1 MCSELLKRQC
11 TIGLQPDGDKQ
22 LFFLNYLPLE
32 LPILHFTLQP
42 NAGFMSAPAKI
53 FSLLEVTKS
62 IQKALAERYSSTFW
76 VKAEMNKLNSYP
88 HSGHCYPDLVEKR
101 DGKVIAQMRSVLWRD
116 DYHRINHNFLRV
128 VKTPLKDG
136 ITMLFC
142 ARITFD
148 PVHGLSLNIIDI
160 DPVFSLGELEREKQ
174 ETIEKLKSEAL
185 FDRNK
190 SLKLALVPK
199 RIAIISVQTSKGYA
213 DFQNVIANNSW
224 GYTFFHVLFPSL
236 LQGEKAVDS
245 ILYQL
250 KRIKKVTRHF
260 DVVAIIRGGG
270 GEVGLSCFNNYE
282 LSRAIASF
290 PIPVI
295 TGIGHATNE
304 TVVEMIAH
312 KNAITPTDL
321 ANYLIGQ
328 FHEFAGPVHQAEE
341 IVVGKARQMITEERL
356 RFRNTARYFRS
367 VTGNILIRS
376 IHTMNTVT
384 ESFVRQTK
392 ELLETEKEKQ
402 ASMVHQIRKD
412 TVSFCHHREFSIR
425 QFELSLRKD
434 SAGLIK
440 ENANSINHI
449 ERSVAN
455 MRPENVLRR
464 GYSITR
470 INGKTVKSVVD
481 VQPADIL
488 QTTFVDGTIRSEVKS
503 VNKNDNE

>member
-1 MCSELLKRQC
+1 
-11 TIGLQPDGDKQ
+11 
-22 LFFLNYLPLE
+22 
-32 LPILHFTLQP
+32 
-42 NAGFMSAPAKI
+42 
-53 FSLLEVTKS
+53 
-62 IQKALAERYSSTFW
+62 
-76 VKAEMNKLNSYP
+76 
-88 HSGHCYPDLVEKR
+88 
-101 DGKVIAQMRSVLWRD
+101 
-116 DYHRINHNFLRV
+116 
-128 VKTPLKDG
+128 
-136 ITMLFC
+136 
-142 ARITFD
+142 
-148 PVHGLSLNIIDI
+148 
-160 DPVFSLGELEREKQ
+160 
-174 ETIEKLKSEAL
+174 
-185 FDRNK
+185 
-190 SLKLALVPK
+190 
-199 RIAIISVQTSKGYA
+199 
-213 DFQNVIANNSW
+213 
-224 GYTFFHVLFPSL
+224 L

-250 KRIKKVTRHF
+250 KRIQKVTRYF

-282 LSRAIASF
+282 LSRAIATF

-341 IVVGKARQMITEERL
+341 IVVAKARQMIMEERL

-376 IHTMNTVT
+376 IHTMNSVT

-392 ELLETEKEKQ
+392 EMLETEKEKHT
-402 ASMVHQIRKD
+402 SIVHQIRKD
-412 TVSFCHHREFSIR
+412 TLSFCHHREFSIR
-425 QFELSLRKD
+425 QFELGLRKD

-440 ENANSINHI
+440 ENANAITHI

-455 MRPENVLRR
+455 MHPENVLRR

-470 INGKTVKSVVD
+470 INGKTVKSVMD
-481 VQPADIL
+481 VQLADIL
-488 QTTFVDGTIRSEVKS
+488 QTTFVDGAVSSEVKS